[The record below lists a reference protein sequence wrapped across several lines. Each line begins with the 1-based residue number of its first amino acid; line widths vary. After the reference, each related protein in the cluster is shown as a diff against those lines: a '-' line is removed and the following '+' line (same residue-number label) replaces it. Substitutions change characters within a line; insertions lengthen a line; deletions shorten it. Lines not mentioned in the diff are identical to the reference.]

1 MLWRALRK
9 HIRVRFLC
17 DARASGE
24 LGSNSMSWPKRRGNP
39 LAALDTDIVSLP
51 TSSPVTSIPVA
62 NQHVVLVVPKVYFEH
77 CPCFCATNTPAMSQS
92 ILSASAKGATF
103 LILLQVASRA
113 LTFAVNQ
120 ILLRFLSPELLGV
133 SAQLELFSISV
144 LYFARE
150 SLRVA
155 LQRQAHGTQA
165 VVNLAYLAVVTGL
178 PLTYVLAHLWLRSDT
193 PKAPYFAEALSLYC
207 VATVIELLTEPSFS
221 AVQQK
226 LLYKVRAS
234 AESTATLLRC
244 FGTCGSA
251 ILANRMGTDIGAL
264 PFAIGQLAYALGL
277 LIVYLFNMWPV
288 ARDEHFT
295 LRPSRIAASK
305 DIPVT
310 FNYLSTP
317 LLRLTSS
324 LTLQSALKYIL
335 TQGDSLLITTYTS
348 LADQGAYA
356 LASNYGGLIAR
367 MLFQPIEESSRN
379 MFAKLCADQGT
390 APDAKDQIS
399 GQQSQERKRNISQA
413 ANVLTIIL
421 RLYNIISLFAV
432 TLGPTLAPLLLSV
445 VAGKKWSATNA
456 SNVLATYCYYIPFLA
471 INGVTEGF
479 VAAVATNKQLYAQS
493 ISMGFFFAAFAG
505 SSWFFL
511 GQLQLGGSG
520 VVLANTVNMALRI
533 VWNTWFINRFFGKQ
547 DTPFRLLDT
556 LPSVTSLAPA
566 AIIPTLMRMKP
577 GFSYV
582 SRFGVFGE
590 LVSMGAVAVL
600 FAVHVLIFE
609 RRFLIECYRLLR
621 PARPAQPA
629 RGQ

>member
-62 NQHVVLVVPKVYFEH
+62 NQHVVLVVPQVYFEH

-193 PKAPYFAEALSLYC
+193 PKVPYFAEALSLYC

-234 AESTATLLRC
+234 AESTATLFRC

-317 LLRLTSS
+317 LLRLTGS

-533 VWNTWFINRFFGKQ
+533 IWNTWFINRFFGKQ

-566 AIIPTLMRMKP
+566 AIIPALMRMKP